1 MELDV
6 DGFVEVPALA
16 GEDLVVECTYV
27 IEFLLGVVE
36 RTDEDGVVT
45 DSWDEFGITVFANID
60 LCDFGRPE
68 VVAFEEESEVVEGLD
83 VTCLDKASDERQL
96 DGSAKL
102 GRHHGAIAI
111 DVEIGHG
118 VSVIGIDKYRALDTN
133 DGIALFDV
141 DAQKTIGR
149 VVARSMA
156 HQAVLFLDV
165 LGKFK
170 SIDLGVWLA
179 LEAESRLAFDEL
191 ANTGL
196 GDEVGIVA
204 RIVDG
209 NEHATIAGF
218 VAPEAI
224 EVAGSQQVA

>member
-1 MELDV
+1 MSTFEKVQALFAEQFECDPATITMDTDMVEDLGADSLDV
-6 DGFVEVPALA
+6 VELSMT
-16 GEDLVVECTYV
+16 VE
-27 IEFLLGVVE
+27 
-36 RTDEDGVVT
+36 
-45 DSWDEFGITVFANID
+45 DEFGITVFANIN
-60 LCDFGRPE
+60 LRDFGRPE
-68 VVAFEEESEVVEGLD
+68 VVAFEEEGEVVEGLD
-83 VTCLDKASDERQL
+83 MACLDKARDERQL
-96 DGSAKL
+96 DGCAKL

-118 VSVIGIDKYRALDTN
+118 VSVAGIDKRRALDTH

-141 DAQKTIGR
+141 DAQKAIGR
-149 VVARSMA
+149 VIARSMA
-156 HQAVLFLDV
+156 NQTVLFLDV

-170 SIDLGVWLA
+170 SINLGVCLT

-191 ANTGL
+191 AYTGL